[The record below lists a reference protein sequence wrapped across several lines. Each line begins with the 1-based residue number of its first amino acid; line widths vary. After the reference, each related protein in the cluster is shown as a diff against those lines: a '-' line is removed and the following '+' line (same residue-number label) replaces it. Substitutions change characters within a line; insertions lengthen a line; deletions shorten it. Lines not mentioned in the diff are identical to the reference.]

1 MSTRKLVLL
10 MMLVAVL
17 VGAEAQAGVL
27 LASSRVNN
35 PFSYTFA
42 PGFGG
47 TSNVPL
53 DDAGNTSKT
62 FNLPAAGTVVITVS
76 AECWGSSSAMIVAA
90 VVTVDGVNIAT
101 GDGGSPLHYTRWCQ
115 GGSSPEVVTR
125 TVYRALSAG
134 NHTVQFVG
142 FGEATPFTGP
152 YTAQFEKIV
161 ITVTN

>member
-1 MSTRKLVLL
+1 MSARKVVFVMFLIATLG
-10 MMLVAVL
+10 AVN
-17 VGAEAQAGVL
+17 AQAGVL
-27 LASSRVNN
+27 VASSRVNN
-35 PFSYTFA
+35 PFSYVFA
-42 PGFGG
+42 PGASG
-47 TSNVPL
+47 TANVPL

-76 AECWGSSSAMIVAA
+76 AECWGSSSAMQVAA

-115 GGSSPEVVTR
+115 GGSKSEVVTR

-152 YTAQFEKIV
+152 YNVTFEKIV
-161 ITVTN
+161 VTVTN

>member
-1 MSTRKLVLL
+1 MLL
-10 MMLVAVL
+10 LTAL
-17 VGAEAQAGVL
+17 AGTQAQAGVL

-35 PFSYTFA
+35 PFSYVFF
-42 PGFGG
+42 PGG
-47 TSNVPL
+47 TGTTNVPL

-62 FNLPAAGTVVITVS
+62 FNLAAAGTVVITVR
-76 AECWGSSSAMIVAA
+76 AECWGSTSAFIVAA

-161 ITVTN
+161 VTVMN